1 MAKLME
7 VIEKSPNF
15 KKGTV
20 SMKLLDTTFSQL
32 TRKIG
37 SQAGVNYKT
46 VRSGQMLSKELLQ
59 SLNRDQLALKDK
71 LLKWQQAY
79 NTYIDSIK
87 SIITDATHFDYTFTS
102 LVDYTSKYVANKTL
116 ADYYLLTEFVNA
128 EKELYEFGHYW
139 GRNHMINLLSQMKEW
154 SKTRW
159 YGSCVGEVAVE
170 YETLGNG
177 RKWEVKKKDGLNV
190 KTGSGE
196 DTQFGGDKCWLY
208 ISGLQAIKIGETRTV
223 EVSTDE
229 YNENY
234 SYGYISI
241 TRNSLTNPESEIDD
255 GYFIFK
261 AWHKGLADGVRSAP
275 RVTKWTGVGSP
286 YFDIKNPTLQII
298 KALNL
303 NVGGN

>member
-37 SQAGVNYKT
+37 SQAGVDYKT
-46 VRSGQMLSKELLQ
+46 ARAGQMLSKELLQ
-59 SLNRDQLALKDK
+59 SLNRDQLTLKEK

-159 YGSCVGEVAVE
+159 YGSCVGEVRAI
-170 YETLGNG
+170 YETYNTGYRWKILDNAGLG
-177 RKWEVKKKDGLNV
+177 VKINLEGHE
-190 KTGSGE
+190 SMH
-196 DTQFGGDKCWLY
+196 DKCELY
-208 ISGLQAIKIGETRTV
+208 ISGLQSIKVGEKRLVKIQCYYERFTGV
-223 EVSTDE
+223 
-229 YNENY
+229 
-234 SYGYISI
+234 GYFEI
-241 TRNSLTNPESEIDD
+241 TRNSLGDVSETDD
-255 GYFIFK
+255 GYFTFR
-261 AWHKGLADGVRSAP
+261 AWEDDMDKVREGP
-275 RVTKWTGVGSP
+275 RVTQWTGVGSP